1 VRRSNC
7 IACALILYARLR
19 RRWVAR
25 GRPPGREP
33 YLLARG
39 SRLGPTWVP
48 HVLVGK
54 WTSGGR
60 MVVVSFKPADHRR
73 LPWWSWWRVLFFD
86 GQVVRG
92 D

>member
-1 VRRSNC
+1 MRRSNC
-7 IACALILYARLR
+7 IACALILYWRLR

-25 GRPPGREP
+25 GRPAGREP

-39 SRLGPTWVP
+39 SRLGPPWVP

-54 WTSGGR
+54 WAGGGR
-60 MVVVSFKPADHRR
+60 MVVVSFKPADHRA
-73 LPWWSWWRVLFFD
+73 LPWWRWWRVLFFD